1 MKFDTKLIG
10 YMNTFENYTRVSVK
24 DCFFNENELIFVVD
38 FFLLG
43 KVIGKSGENI
53 KKLALKIKHRIRVI
67 GFSDDIVKFVQNI
80 LYPLKGFEI
89 SKEENKVVIS
99 TEDMKLK
106 GKIFGRDRSNLKF
119 INELVKRY
127 FKNIEVMVR

>member
-1 MKFDTKLIG
+1 MKFDTKIIG
-10 YMNTFENYTRVSVK
+10 YMNTFENYTRVHVK
-24 DCFFNENELIFVVD
+24 DCFFRDDELIYVVD

-43 KVIGKSGENI
+43 KVIGKNGENI
-53 KKLALKIKHRIRVI
+53 KKLALKIKHKIRVI

-89 SKEENKVVIS
+89 NREENKVIIS

-119 INELVKRY
+119 VNEVVKRY
-127 FKNIEVMVR
+127 FKDIEVIVR